1 MPVVRPFRTWRY
13 PSDRDLH
20 TVTAPPYDVISPSQR
35 EELLSLSAH
44 NVVALELPEGSLD
57 PQAPNNRY
65 EIGAK
70 RWTQW
75 TSDGTLVRDDA
86 PTIYVLEQRFT
97 IEGRPIRRRAFIAE
111 VMLHPFADGVVLPH
125 ERTLPKALGDRYALL
140 EATATNL
147 SQVFGLYSDPERIT
161 DASFEAGMA
170 EDPIMTVT
178 DPDGVV
184 SSVWAMTDPEQIAA
198 VTSALA
204 HSNVFIADGH
214 HRYTVA
220 LAYRDARRSAAVA
233 AGKAHVDPDYD
244 YVMMALVNLD
254 DPNLIVL
261 PTHRVADS
269 PGYFSAE
276 GFYEGLRRNFDIT
289 ELPSGSGPAV
299 PEDVA
304 RPSFLVKTAEDQ
316 HPKLAILRADV
327 DPSSAVPGSHSSAYK
342 ELDVT
347 LLQELVLD
355 PLLDIHPDR
364 PETLARLSF
373 FKDAGEALAATSEH
387 DVAFILGSTKMEQ
400 MKAVSLAGEVMPQK
414 STYFYPKL
422 LSGLVL
428 RSIDD

>member
-1 MPVVRPFRTWRY
+1 MPVVRPFRAWRY
-13 PSDRDLH
+13 PSDQDLH
-20 TVTAPPYDVISPSQR
+20 TVTAQPYDVISPAQR
-35 EELLSLSAH
+35 EELLGLSAD

-57 PQAPNNRY
+57 PQAPDNRY
-65 EIGAK
+65 ETGAK
-70 RWTQW
+70 RWIQW
-75 TSDGTLVRDDA
+75 TGDGTLVRDDA
-86 PTIYVLEQRFT
+86 PTIYVLEQKFT
-97 IEGRPIRRRAFIAE
+97 VDDRPIRRRAFIAE

-125 ERTLPKALGDRYALL
+125 ERTLPKALGDRFALL

-147 SQVFGLYSDPERIT
+147 SQVFGLYSDPERTT
-161 DASFEAGMA
+161 DADFEAAMSQ
-170 EDPIMTVT
+170 DPIMSVT

-184 SSVWAMTDPEQIAA
+184 STVWAMTNPAQIAA
-198 VTSALA
+198 VTGALA
-204 HSNVFIADGH
+204 ASNVFIADGH

-220 LAYRDARRSAAVA
+220 LAYRDARREAVA
-233 AGKAHVDPDYD
+233 AAGDVLEDPDYD

-261 PTHRVADS
+261 PTHRVADA
-269 PGYFSAE
+269 PDDFSAE
-276 GFYEGLRRNFDIT
+276 KFYDGLQRNFDVT
-289 ELPSGSGPAV
+289 ELPSGSSSTV
-299 PEDVA
+299 PEGVE
-304 RPSFLVKTAEDQ
+304 RPSFLVKTAEDA
-316 HPKLAILRADV
+316 HPKLAVLRDDV
-327 DPSSAVPGSHSSAYK
+327 DPSSAVPGSHSAAYK

-364 PETLARLSF
+364 PETLGRLSF
-373 FKDAGEALAATSEH
+373 FKDAGEALAATSVH
-387 DVAFILGSTKMEQ
+387 HVAFILRSTKMEQ